1 MERKS
6 LKIAIVGAGAVGLYL
21 ARKLAEKGHKVVV
34 FEKGEK
40 VGQKACSCLVSERIK
55 DFLDMPDSV
64 MGSRINHCLIHFP
77 KKSVKL
83 NFRPPHFILER
94 EDLDNILFKKA
105 LEAGAEIIFK
115 KKIESIPDGFDKII
129 GCDGALSFVRSELG
143 LKSPSF
149 RLGIQAFQTFK
160 KEDFSKG
167 IVEVWPV
174 ESGFCWKIP
183 RKDQFEYGAM
193 GEIDS
198 VSAYFG
204 RFCEEQGIR
213 SRIYL
218 TKTALIPQ
226 GIVLP
231 DSEKITL
238 CGDAAGLTKPWSGG
252 GIIWGLRAADILLK
266 NFPSF
271 KKYAREAGRFFSF
284 KMKKGV
290 FASRLVYL
298 LGRKAPLFLPSEVSR
313 DNDFPFL

>member
-6 LKIAIVGAGAVGLYL
+6 LKIAIIGAGAVGLYL
-21 ARKLAEKGHKVVV
+21 AWKLAEKGHKVVV

-40 VGQKACSCLVSERIK
+40 IGQKACSCLVSERIK
-55 DFLDMPDSV
+55 YFFDIPDSV
-64 MGSRINHCLIHFP
+64 IGNRISHCLIHFP
-77 KKSVKL
+77 KKLVKL
-83 NFRPPHFILER
+83 NFKPAHFILER
-94 EDLDNILFKKA
+94 EHLDNILFKKA
-105 LEAGAEIIFK
+105 LEAGVEIIFNT
-115 KKIESIPDGFDKII
+115 KIESIPAGFDKII
-129 GCDGALSFVRSELG
+129 GCDGALSSVRSGLG
-143 LKSPSF
+143 MESPSF
-149 RLGIQAFQTFK
+149 RLGIQAFQTLK
-160 KEDFSKG
+160 EEDFSKAV
-167 IVEVWPV
+167 VEVWPIK
-174 ESGFCWKIP
+174 SGFCWKIP

-252 GIIWGLRAADILLK
+252 GIIWGLRAADILLN

-271 KKYAREAGRFFSF
+271 KKYTREAGRFFSF
-284 KMKKGV
+284 KIKKGIFV
-290 FASRLVYL
+290 SKLVYF
-298 LGRKAPLFLPSEVSR
+298 LGEKASFLLPSEVSR